1 MLDNVKQTISKLA
14 DNTFDEH
21 FVNYIMNMQDISIQ
35 SECKSLM
42 RRNAV
47 LTTVGMI
54 SVINNICEGMKVDG
68 K

>member
-1 MLDNVKQTISKLA
+1 MLDNVKQTIAKLA

-35 SECKSLM
+35 AECKSLI
-42 RRNAV
+42 RRNPV
-47 LTTVGMI
+47 LTTVGMV